1 MVEYIGETNSAVT
14 IDGTPKLKL
23 LFLLWTLDT
32 FRTLILRL
40 FIHLLFAVIF
50 EFIVATVGDEPA
62 KANTEREENLPS
74 GLYPHLE
81 TNKLKDNNNNNNNN
95 YNSKNSN
102 NNNKLKSYLNPFP
115 SWAKIFE
122 LLQYTYTNKLK
133 HNENNNNNNSNNKS
147 LFSWTYM
154 KQRFITTVKMY
165 LSSTARKK
173 VIVLGRYL
181 WAVFAP
187 SYL

>member
-50 EFIVATVGDEPA
+50 EFIVATVGDEPT
-62 KANTEREENLPS
+62 KANTERKENLPS

-81 TNKLKDNNNNNNNN
+81 TNKLKDNNNNN

-173 VIVLGRYL
+173 VIVLGRYP

>member
-1 MVEYIGETNSAVT
+1 MT

-23 LFLLWTLDT
+23 LFLHSTLDT

-115 SWAKIFE
+115 S
-122 LLQYTYTNKLK
+122 
-133 HNENNNNNNSNNKS
+133 
-147 LFSWTYM
+147 
-154 KQRFITTVKMY
+154 
-165 LSSTARKK
+165 
-173 VIVLGRYL
+173 
-181 WAVFAP
+181 
-187 SYL
+187 

>member
-23 LFLLWTLDT
+23 LFLHWTLDT

-81 TNKLKDNNNNNNNN
+81 TNKLKDNNNNN

-154 KQRFITTVKMY
+154 KQRSITTVKMY

-173 VIVLGRYL
+173 LLYSGDISGRFSHPVI
-181 WAVFAP
+181 FKN
-187 SYL
+187 

>member
-23 LFLLWTLDT
+23 LSFHWTLDT

-81 TNKLKDNNNNNNNN
+81 TNKLKGNNNNNN
-95 YNSKNSN
+95 YNNKNSN
-102 NNNKLKSYLNPFP
+102 NNDKLKSYLNPFP

-133 HNENNNNNNSNNKS
+133 HNENNNNNSNNKS

-154 KQRFITTVKMY
+154 KQRFITTVKIY

-181 WAVFAP
+181 CAVFAP

>member
-1 MVEYIGETNSAVT
+1 MAIEA
-14 IDGTPKLKL
+14 TPKLKL
-23 LFLLWTLDT
+23 LSLHWTLDT
-32 FRTLILRL
+32 FRALIVRL
-40 FIHLLFAVIF
+40 FMHLLFAVIF

-81 TNKLKDNNNNNNNN
+81 TNKLKDNNNNN

-102 NNNKLKSYLNPFP
+102 NNNKLTSYQNPFP
-115 SWAKIFE
+115 GWAKIFE
-122 LLQYTYTNKLK
+122 LSQYTYTNKLK
-133 HNENNNNNNSNNKS
+133 HNDNNTTKTATTTH
-147 LFSWTYM
+147 FSVWTYM
-154 KQRFITTVKMY
+154 KQRSITTVKIY
-165 LSSTARKK
+165 LSSTAREN

-181 WAVFAP
+181 CAVFAP